1 MATVESSP
9 PPFFRQGPSAF
20 SRLLAFGSLAIF
32 IMYAD
37 GKLGL
42 IQPLRLTLATLL
54 TPLQWSLVQPISW
67 ARAGSDFMAHTLGT
81 YEETK
86 RLELTLLESAQR
98 AQQTEQLQL
107 ENQRLR
113 ELLDLRASHAS
124 TGIVGQI
131 LYDTSDPYS
140 RKIVINKGLFHHVQ
154 IGSAVIDTMGVVGQV
169 TQVYPAYSEVSLL
182 TDGNQTIPVQNMRT
196 GTRHIAYGDPL
207 FLGGSLELR
216 FVPASSDIQE
226 GDLLVTSGLDK
237 LYPPGLHVARVNKVD
252 RRADSSFARIHAAPL
267 SKQTGR
273 HVLILNTAEAP
284 AASPEASEGAAKS
297 APGGSP
303 LPPPAS
309 SP

>member
-20 SRLLAFGSLAIF
+20 SRLLAFGSLAVF

-42 IQPLRLTLATLL
+42 IQPLRLGLATLL

-67 ARAGSDFMAHTLGT
+67 ARTAGDYLGHTLGS
-81 YEETK
+81 YDETQ
-86 RLELTLLESAQR
+86 RLEQDLLKSAQR
-98 AQQTEQLQL
+98 AQQTEQLLL

-124 TGIVGQI
+124 TGIVSEI

-140 RKIVINKGLFHHVQ
+140 RKIVINKGLFHHVL

-169 TQVYPAYSEVSLL
+169 TQVYPTYSEVSLL
-182 TDGNQTIPVQNMRT
+182 TDGNQTIPVQNVRT

-216 FVPASSDIQE
+216 FVPASSDILE

-273 HVLILNTAEAP
+273 HILILNSAEAQTSPP
-284 AASPEASEGAAKS
+284 ATSEAAAKS
-297 APGGSP
+297 PPTAAP
-303 LPPPAS
+303 LPSS